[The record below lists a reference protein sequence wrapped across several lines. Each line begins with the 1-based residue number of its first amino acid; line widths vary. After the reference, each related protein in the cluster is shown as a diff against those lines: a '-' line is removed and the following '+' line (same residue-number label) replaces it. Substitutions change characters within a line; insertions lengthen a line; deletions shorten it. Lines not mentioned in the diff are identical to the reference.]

1 MDIEATVFLSPL
13 IQGMIMSTG
22 FAALVDCRGWCEH
35 MFILERHAQTLYL
48 KSYFLVDVDLSSYIY

>member
-35 MFILERHAQTLYL
+35 MFIFHYCNHQVVCSLG
-48 KSYFLVDVDLSSYIY
+48 LSNPNFASAKG